1 MRVNPIIDAIRFLTD
16 SPLFYVFDLLVIASL
31 VIVAIN
37 LQRDP
42 AQRSIKDLSM
52 FALRFV
58 MGCMW
63 WQQSLW
69 KLPPTYTDRPDGTGG
84 LHDWVSKMV
93 DGAAFHIQSDFV
105 QYIVLPHF
113 QVFAPMVYAIEVL
126 IGASFITGT
135 AVRLFSLLGA
145 AMAINL
151 WLGLYRTPYE
161 WPWTYVFL
169 TAAQLLFFILDAG
182 RSLGGD
188 ALIARRLERTHA
200 RYGLGSRILAL
211 IT

>member
-1 MRVNPIIDAIRFLTD
+1 MRVNPIIDGIRFLTG
-16 SPLFYVFDLLVIASL
+16 SPLFFFFIPIVVASL
-31 VIVAIN
+31 IIAIIN
-37 LQRDP
+37 LYRDP
-42 AQRSIKDLSM
+42 GQRSIKHLSI

-58 MGCMW
+58 IGGMW

-84 LHDWVSKMV
+84 LHEWVSKMV
-93 DGAAFHIQSDFV
+93 DGSAFQIQSDFV
-105 QYIVLPHF
+105 HYVVLPYF
-113 QVFAPMVYAIEVL
+113 QLFAPAVYAIEVL
-126 IGASFITGT
+126 IGASLMTGT
-135 AVRLFSLLGA
+135 AVRPFSFLGA
-145 AMAINL
+145 LMAVNL

-169 TAAQLLFFILDAG
+169 IAVQLFFFIENAG

-188 ALIARRLERTHA
+188 ALIARRLGRNPA
-200 RYGLGSRILAL
+200 RYSLGSRILAL

>member
-1 MRVNPIIDAIRFLTD
+1 MRVNPIVDAIRFLTD
-16 SPLFYVFDLLVIASL
+16 SPLFYLFILMVGAGLIIAGL
-31 VIVAIN
+31 N
-37 LQRDP
+37 LYRDREQRT
-42 AQRSIKDLSM
+42 IKDLSV

-58 MGCMW
+58 IGCMW

-84 LHDWVSKMV
+84 LHEWVGKMV

-105 QYIVLPHF
+105 QYIVLPYF
-113 QVFAPMVYAIEVL
+113 LVFAPLVYAIEVL
-126 IGASFITGT
+126 IGLSLITGT

-169 TAAQLLFFILDAG
+169 IAVQFFFVIQDAG
-182 RSLGGD
+182 RSFGGD
-188 ALIARRLERTHA
+188 ALIARHLERSPA
-200 RYGLGSRILAL
+200 RHDRSSWILDL

>member
-93 DGAAFHIQSDFV
+93 DGAAFQIQSDFV

-126 IGASFITGT
+126 IGASLITGT

-188 ALIARRLERTHA
+188 ALIARRLERTHV

>member
-93 DGAAFHIQSDFV
+93 DGAAFQIQSDFV

-126 IGASFITGT
+126 IGASLITPGE
-135 AVRLFSLLGA
+135 R
-145 AMAINL
+145 
-151 WLGLYRTPYE
+151 
-161 WPWTYVFL
+161 
-169 TAAQLLFFILDAG
+169 D
-182 RSLGGD
+182 
-188 ALIARRLERTHA
+188 ARRF
-200 RYGLGSRILAL
+200 
-211 IT
+211 

>member
-1 MRVNPIIDAIRFLTD
+1 MRVNPIVDAIRFLTD
-16 SPLFYVFDLLVIASL
+16 SPLFYLFILMVGAGLIIAGL
-31 VIVAIN
+31 N
-37 LQRDP
+37 LYRDREQRT
-42 AQRSIKDLSM
+42 IKDLSV

-58 MGCMW
+58 IGCMW

-84 LHDWVSKMV
+84 LHEWVGKMV

-105 QYIVLPHF
+105 QYVVLPYF
-113 QVFAPMVYAIEVL
+113 LVFAPLVYAIEVL
-126 IGASFITGT
+126 IGLSLITGT

-169 TAAQLLFFILDAG
+169 IAVQFFFVIQDAG
-182 RSLGGD
+182 RSFGGD
-188 ALIARRLERTHA
+188 ALIAQHLERSPA
-200 RYGLGSRILAL
+200 RYSLGSRILAW

>member
-1 MRVNPIIDAIRFLTD
+1 
-16 SPLFYVFDLLVIASL
+16 
-31 VIVAIN
+31 
-37 LQRDP
+37 
-42 AQRSIKDLSM
+42 
-52 FALRFV
+52 
-58 MGCMW
+58 MW

-93 DGAAFHIQSDFV
+93 DGAAFQIQSDFV

-126 IGASFITGT
+126 IGASLITGT

-151 WLGLYRTPYE
+151 WLGLYRTP
-161 WPWTYVFL
+161 
-169 TAAQLLFFILDAG
+169 
-182 RSLGGD
+182 
-188 ALIARRLERTHA
+188 
-200 RYGLGSRILAL
+200 
-211 IT
+211 